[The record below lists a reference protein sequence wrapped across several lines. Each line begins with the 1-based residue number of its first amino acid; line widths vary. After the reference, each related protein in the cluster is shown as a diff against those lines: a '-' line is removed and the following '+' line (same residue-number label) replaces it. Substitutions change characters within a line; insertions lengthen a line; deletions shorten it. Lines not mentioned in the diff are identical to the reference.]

1 MFHPWYGLGFY
12 NFSYLTFFYSQL
24 LHTGFQTMFAEWS
37 NSGELLAVAGRVSL
51 THSETDVN
59 YHHLNRIKF
68 FSDSGNPVYTV
79 LIPFYKVS
87 DRAFFMRS

>member
-1 MFHPWYGLGFY
+1 
-12 NFSYLTFFYSQL
+12 
-24 LHTGFQTMFAEWS
+24 MFAEWS

-51 THSETDVN
+51 TQSETDVN

-79 LIPFYKVS
+79 LIPFYKVGQLGLWLLNKLLIIRNLN
-87 DRAFFMRS
+87 DTFLVKR